1 MKDSE
6 KFDLIVAAV
15 LSFVCAYLGYL
26 LFTLLI

>member
-6 KFDLIVAAV
+6 KFDLIVAVV
-15 LSFVCAYLGYL
+15 LSVVCAYLGYL